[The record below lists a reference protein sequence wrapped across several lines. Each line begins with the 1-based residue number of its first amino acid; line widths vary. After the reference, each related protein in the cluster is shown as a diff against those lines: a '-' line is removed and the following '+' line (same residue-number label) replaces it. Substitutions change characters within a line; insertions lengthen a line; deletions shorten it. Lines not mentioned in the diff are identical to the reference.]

1 MFWLRDPP
9 VLSDCHRHLV
19 TGSFV
24 EESEGSSSC
33 SIFETALQDWLR
45 HDGSGT
51 TVLCLLFLAYFCCI
65 FSLRMF
71 KQSAGSM
78 GVRAPHQR
86 QSRLKTPDRNSLCE
100 IVVVTTCYTSQ
111 CMIVRVYLM

>member
-51 TVLCLLFLAYFCCI
+51 TVLCLLFWYI
-65 FSLRMF
+65 FVVFFLCVCSNSPQVQWVCEPPTRDNQDSRRQIEILCVKLLLSLLVT
-71 KQSAGSM
+71 SAN
-78 GVRAPHQR
+78 V
-86 QSRLKTPDRNSLCE
+86 
-100 IVVVTTCYTSQ
+100 
-111 CMIVRVYLM
+111 